1 MKWKTQYIAH
11 AHILLVSQK
20 HYLKKVLYFAHKIKT
35 DHGAELNLK
44 KNA

>member
-1 MKWKTQYIAH
+1 MEDSIHCTRTHFACFSKA
-11 AHILLVSQK
+11 LF
-20 HYLKKVLYFAHKIKT
+20 KKVLYFAHKIKT